1 MAIIVKDTGNGDF
14 QLPDSGI
21 HNAVCSNVYD
31 LGLQPGWQG
40 KMQHKVVV
48 MWELE
53 QTIPEGD
60 FSGKRFIV
68 SQMYTASLSERAN
81 LRAHLES
88 WRGRSFTE
96 DELAGFDIEKLRGV
110 PCTLSIVHNEN
121 KGKTYANVSAVMKHD
136 KSKEALVPELAP
148 DYVPEWVKN
157 KMNDAAPETG
167 DEGSTQKPADFED
180 DIPF

>member
-1 MAIIVKDTGNGDF
+1 MAIVVKDTGNGEF

-31 LGLQPGWQG
+31 LGLQPGFQG

-53 QTIPEGD
+53 QTLTEGEYA
-60 FSGKRFIV
+60 GKRFIV
-68 SQMYTASLSERAN
+68 SQMYTASLSERAH

-96 DELAGFDIEKLRGV
+96 GELAGFDIERLRGV

-121 KGKTYANVSAVMKHD
+121 KGRTYANVSAVMKHD
-136 KSKEALVPELAP
+136 KSKDALVPELAP
-148 DYVPEWVKN
+148 DYVPEWIKT
-157 KMNDAAPETG
+157 KMNDAVPEVHDNSAPAK
-167 DEGSTQKPADFED
+167 QDFED

>member
-1 MAIIVKDTGNGDF
+1 MAIMVSDNGGGSF
-14 QLPDSGI
+14 ELPDSGL

-31 LGLQPGWQG
+31 LGDQPGYQG
-40 KMQHKVVV
+40 KIQHKVVI

-53 QTIPEGD
+53 QTIKDGD
-60 FSGKRFIV
+60 FAGKRFVV
-68 SQMYTASLSERAN
+68 SSMYTASLSEKAN

-96 DELAGFDIEKLRGV
+96 EELQGFDIEKLRSI
-110 PCTLSIVHNEN
+110 PCMLSIVHNEN

-136 KSKEALVPELAP
+136 KKFDSMLPELP
-148 DYVPEWVKN
+148 VDYVPKWIEQKRGEHHDHN
-157 KMNDAAPETG
+157 G
-167 DEGSTQKPADFED
+167 DVQGANPGTDFED